1 MIRSVATASSESLLS
16 RLDAVGKEEDSRE
29 RKKERKN
36 KDKRRP
42 PSSPLFL
49 SLSAIMVHALSHRPL
64 RSLSLTHTHTA
75 CADPRI
81 TSRLHSAGKQTQ
93 TEKRKRKKETSSERK
108 SSLSFIYSFFSLSP
122 LHSLSILPLL
132 DTAAP
137 QGSMRV
143 GCQLQSTKY
152 KRAHQCWKRERELV
166 GHIISPLKER
176 KRREIFLLFHFGRP
190 ISRPSVQSLEN

>member
-42 PSSPLFL
+42 PSSPLSLSL

-93 TEKRKRKKETSSERK
+93 TEKRKRKKKHHRNESLLY
-108 SSLSFIYSFFSLSP
+108 LSFTLFFSLSP

-152 KRAHQCWKRERELV
+152 KRAHQCWKRERESWLA
-166 GHIISPLKER
+166 I
-176 KRREIFLLFHFGRP
+176 LFRH
-190 ISRPSVQSLEN
+190 

>member
-1 MIRSVATASSESLLS
+1 MRWEKKRIAE
-16 RLDAVGKEEDSRE
+16 RE
-29 RKKERKN
+29 RKKERIRTN
-36 KDKRRP
+36 DDRHHRLSFSLSP
-42 PSSPLFL
+42 PLWFTHYPTVRCVL
-49 SLSAIMVHALSHRPL
+49 SLSHIHTLRAQTPELPRGFIPLGNKHKQKREKEKKKHHRNE
-64 RSLSLTHTHTA
+64 SLLY
-75 CADPRI
+75 
-81 TSRLHSAGKQTQ
+81 
-93 TEKRKRKKETSSERK
+93 
-108 SSLSFIYSFFSLSP
+108 LSFTLFFSLSP

>member
-1 MIRSVATASSESLLS
+1 MRWEKKRIAE
-16 RLDAVGKEEDSRE
+16 RE
-29 RKKERKN
+29 RKKERIRTN
-36 KDKRRP
+36 DDRHHRLSFSLSP
-42 PSSPLFL
+42 PLWFTHYPTVRCVL
-49 SLSAIMVHALSHRPL
+49 SLSHIHTLRAQTPELPRGFIPL
-64 RSLSLTHTHTA
+64 GNKH
-75 CADPRI
+75 
-81 TSRLHSAGKQTQ
+81 KQKREK
-93 TEKRKRKKETSSERK
+93 EKRNIIGTKVF
-108 SSLSFIYSFFSLSP
+108 FIFHLLFFFPLSP